1 MSRKDSKGRVLRQGE
16 SERKDGRYTYR
27 WTDAIGQ
34 RRSVYANTINE
45 LRKLEDEIAK
55 NAFIN
60 VVYSNLTV
68 NEAVEK
74 YLDIVKK
81 RLKAATW
88 SNYKFYYEHSIKN
101 SALGHMRVKDV
112 RKAHIQEFYNF
123 CKDKLGYANGTIAI
137 FQKFLCPTF
146 DWAID
151 NDLIIKNPTYG
162 CLKDFPRVQ
171 EIKYALTTVQ
181 EQEFLQRLD
190 FDKTGSF
197 YKPALEVMLYTGL
210 RISELVG
217 LRWCDVDL
225 QDRIIDVNHQVIY
238 RSINGKGVLYSEDTT
253 KTINGMRKI
262 PMDDRVYDAFVR
274 QRKIIDE
281 MPCDKSVSVGKY
293 TDFVF
298 LSMCTHN
305 VLNACQLRSLLR
317 RVATKY
323 NTCREVQLPAMSPHI
338 LRHTACT
345 RMCEAGLD
353 IKVIQ
358 YLMGHSDIRTTMKI
372 YNHVNPERVQIGIQ
386 LLNESV
392 KHRAAI
398 FNQQVEQTVTEID
411 KCCV

>member
-27 WTDAIGQ
+27 WTDILGQ
-34 RRSVYANTINE
+34 RKSVYASTINA

-55 NAFIN
+55 GVFSN
-60 VVYSNLTV
+60 VVYSNMTV
-68 NEAVEK
+68 NEAVER

-81 RLKAATW
+81 RLKTATW
-88 SNYKFYYEHSIKN
+88 SNYKFYYEHSIKD

-112 RKAHIQEFYNF
+112 KKAHIQAFYNF
-123 CKDKLGYANGTIAI
+123 CKDELGYANGTIGI
-137 FQKFLCPTF
+137 FQKFLGPTF

-151 NDLIIKNPTYG
+151 NDLIIKNPTCG
-162 CLKDFPRVQ
+162 CLKDFPTAQ
-171 EIKYALTTVQ
+171 EVKYALTTEQ

-190 FDKTGSF
+190 LDKTGSF
-197 YKPALEVMLYTGL
+197 YKPAFEVMLYAGL
-210 RISELVG
+210 RVSELIG

-225 QDRIIDVNHQVIY
+225 QNRMIDVNHQVIY

-262 PMDDRVYDAFVR
+262 PMDDRVYDAFVQ

-281 MPCDKSVSVGKY
+281 MPGDKSVSVGKY

-305 VLNACQLRSLLR
+305 VLNVNQLRSLLR
-317 RVATKY
+317 RIVTKY
-323 NTCREVQLPAMSPHI
+323 NTCREIQLPVISPHI

-353 IKVIQ
+353 IKVVQ
-358 YLMGHSDIRTTMKI
+358 YLMGHSDVRTTMRI
-372 YNHVNPERVQIGIQ
+372 YDHVNPERVQIGIQ
-386 LLNESV
+386 LLNASV
-392 KHRAAI
+392 KCRAAI
-398 FNQQVEQTVTEID
+398 FNQQIVRSATEI
-411 KCCV
+411 VENYG

>member
-1 MSRKDSKGRVLRQGE
+1 MSRKDGKGRVLRQGE

-45 LRKLEDEIAK
+45 LRKLEDEITK
-55 NAFIN
+55 NAFVN

-68 NEAVEK
+68 NEAVER

-81 RLKAATW
+81 RLKVATW

-101 SALGHMRVKDV
+101 SALGHMCVKDV
-112 RKAHIQEFYNF
+112 KKAHIQAFYNF
-123 CKDKLGYANGTIAI
+123 CKDELGYANGTIGI
-137 FQKFLCPTF
+137 FQKFLSPTF
-146 DWAID
+146 EWAID
-151 NDLIIKNPTYG
+151 NDLIIKNPTCG
-162 CLKDFPRVQ
+162 CLKDFPTAQ
-171 EIKYALTTVQ
+171 EVKYALTTEQ

-190 FDKTGSF
+190 LDKTGSF
-197 YKPALEVMLYTGL
+197 YKPAFEVMLYAGL
-210 RISELVG
+210 RVSELVG

-225 QDRIIDVNHQVIY
+225 QNRTIDVNHQVIY
-238 RSINGKGVLYSEDTT
+238 RNIDRKGVLYSEDMT

-262 PMDDRVYDAFVR
+262 PMEDRVYAAFVR

-281 MPCDKSVSVGKY
+281 MPGDKSVSVGKY

-298 LSMCTHN
+298 LSMRTHN
-305 VLNACQLRSLLR
+305 VFNVNQLRALLHR
-317 RVATKY
+317 IVTKY
-323 NTCREVQLPAMSPHI
+323 NTYREVQLPAMSPHI

-358 YLMGHSDIRTTMKI
+358 YLMGHSDSRTTMII
-372 YNHVNPERVQIGIQ
+372 YNHVNSERVQIGIQ

-398 FNQQVEQTVTEID
+398 FNQQVEESTPEID
-411 KCCV
+411 RCCV